1 MCAEDLEPDH
11 KNGLWDLFTELLGF
25 NQSEVNEGQF
35 FDACR
40 LINWLQ
46 ENRLD
51 INKALTVTDQ
61 RLNL

>member
-1 MCAEDLEPDH
+1 MIRILICAEDLEPDH

-40 LINWLQ
+40 LINWL
-46 ENRLD
+46 
-51 INKALTVTDQ
+51 
-61 RLNL
+61 